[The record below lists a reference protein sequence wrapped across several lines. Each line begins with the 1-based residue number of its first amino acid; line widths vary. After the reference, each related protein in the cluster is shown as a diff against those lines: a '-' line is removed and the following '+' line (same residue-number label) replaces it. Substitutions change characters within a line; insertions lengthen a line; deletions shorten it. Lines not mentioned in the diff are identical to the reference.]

1 MHQFLSIFHSLESD
15 LLGHRAEQGL
25 NCSQTVDWKNLQLP
39 TELALIRIPQ
49 GHNGLGTKGQHIRLS
64 LDMATKFWV

>member
-25 NCSQTVDWKNLQLP
+25 NCSQAWVEGNFFINKNMDKNTSVP
-39 TELALIRIPQ
+39 TFA
-49 GHNGLGTKGQHIRLS
+49 IRLNV
-64 LDMATKFWV
+64 TP